1 MNNLDIKE
9 KFKKSIVDLWKN
21 YDHLEAL
28 NAPGCEYRKSPLAPE
43 TIKKNTLLFIG
54 INPSFT
60 EGNTIPDDKKAID
73 FYTLDTQ
80 SDKQIP
86 YFKKFKEFA
95 DYCETDW
102 DHLDLLFIRETNQ
115 KIIEDL
121 TYVRPDGVDFIGKQ
135 LDISFS
141 ILKELEPK
149 VIVVANAYASEFFG
163 KMKSKHGVFEKIWQG
178 YSFDFKEDF
187 DTELG
192 TYTISLNSKRV
203 PIFFS
208 GMLSGQRALDLGSLE
223 RLVWGVKRV
232 ID

>member
-1 MNNLDIKE
+1 MEQFDVKTSYSKAIIE
-9 KFKKSIVDLWKN
+9 LWRR
-21 YDHLEAL
+21 YDHLKEL
-28 NAPGCEYRKSPLAPE
+28 NGPGCEYRKSPLAPE
-43 TIKKNTLLFIG
+43 TIKKNVLLFVG

-60 EGNTIPDDKKAID
+60 EGNTIPDHKKAID
-73 FYTLDTQ
+73 FYILDTQ

-95 DYCETDW
+95 DHCGTDW
-102 DHLDLLFIRETNQ
+102 YHLDLLFIRETNQ
-115 KIIEDL
+115 KVIEDL

-149 VIVVANAYASEFFG
+149 AIVVANAFASEFFG
-163 KMKSKHGVFEKIWQG
+163 KMKSKHGVFDKIWQG
-178 YSFDFKEDF
+178 YSFDFEKDF

-192 TYTISLNSKRV
+192 TYTILLNGKKV

-223 RLVWGVKRV
+223 RLMWGVKR
-232 ID
+232 II